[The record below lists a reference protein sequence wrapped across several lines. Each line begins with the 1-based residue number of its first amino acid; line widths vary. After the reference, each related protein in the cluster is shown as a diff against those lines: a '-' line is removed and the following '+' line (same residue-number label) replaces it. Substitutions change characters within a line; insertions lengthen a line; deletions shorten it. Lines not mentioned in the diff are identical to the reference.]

1 MNKVTLPITSRFEPK
16 VNKASTPLYEYNFE
30 VCSKTGRIFTEYL
43 STNPIIE
50 YKYNW
55 LTCFEPEN
63 HLDELNKIIFE
74 EYHLKKDLVIYGY
87 SFKDDTLLERI
98 KKVSFKKKLNFRIK
112 SSLELGLP
120 VKGACLNELINFT
133 NKTNIQNIAEEN
145 GKCDILI
152 MRHVIEHFWDLEKK
166 LQAIKYLL
174 KDNGKI
180 IFEVPDS
187 EYGFKNK
194 LSTIIWEEHFSY
206 FTINSLKTTLI
217 SNSFKIN
224 NSLRYKN
231 KLEDSLVIFSSPC
244 EKISLPKKESSS
256 IFKENKKI
264 LERFFNDIY
273 EKKIILNKFFESIK
287 SNKILLFG
295 AGHHASTFVNFNQCE
310 RFIDF
315 VIDDNIHKQNK
326 LLSGTRLM
334 IVKKNILKNFD
345 NPHIFLTT
353 NPENY
358 LPIKEMILELNPSS
372 KVFSIFSI

>member
-1 MNKVTLPITSRFEPK
+1 MNKLILPITSRFEPK
-16 VNKASTPLYEYNFE
+16 ENKDKTPLFKYNFK
-30 VCSKTGRIFTEYL
+30 VCSKTGRIFNDHI

-63 HLDELNKIIFE
+63 HLDELNKIIIE
-74 EYHLKKDLVIYGY
+74 EYNLKKDLVIYGF
-87 SFKDDTLLERI
+87 SFKDDTLLKRI
-98 KKVSFKKKLNFRIK
+98 KKVSFKKKLNFKIK

-120 VKGACLNELINFT
+120 VRGACLNELINFT
-133 NKTNIQNIAEEN
+133 NKTNIQNISEKH

-152 MRHVIEHFWDLEKK
+152 MRHVIEHFWDLENK
-166 LQAIKYLL
+166 LQAVKYLL

-206 FTINSLKTTLI
+206 FTLNSLKSTLI

-231 KLEDSLVIFSSPC
+231 KLEDSLIIFSSPC
-244 EKISLPKKESSS
+244 EKKSIPKKEFSN
-256 IFKENKKI
+256 IIAENKKM
-264 LERFFNDIY
+264 LERFFNDIN
-273 EKKIILNKFFESIK
+273 EKKIFLNKFFESIQ
-287 SNKILLFG
+287 SNKLFLFG

-310 RFIDF
+310 RFINF
-315 VIDDNIHKQNK
+315 VIDDNINKQNK
-326 LLSGTRLM
+326 MLSGTRLM
-334 IVKKNILKNFD
+334 IVKKDILKNFD

-353 NPENY
+353 NPENN